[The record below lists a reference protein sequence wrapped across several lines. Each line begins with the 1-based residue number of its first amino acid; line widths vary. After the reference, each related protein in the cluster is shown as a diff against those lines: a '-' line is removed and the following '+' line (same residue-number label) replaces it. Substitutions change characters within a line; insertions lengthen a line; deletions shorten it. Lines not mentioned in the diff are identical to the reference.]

1 MSTKNLAALA
11 LYVIGLLIAIVSL
24 VFTYTGLPTGF
35 DTEPLL
41 AIAVFIVAIAGIV
54 SIKD

>member
-11 LYVIGLLIAIVSL
+11 LYIIGLLMAIVAL
-24 VFTYTGLPTGF
+24 VFTYAGLPSGF

-41 AIAVFIVAIAGIV
+41 AIAVLLVTIAGIV